1 MKKKYINL
9 LLFVINCLL
18 IVYLS
23 YNFVKPLFYN
33 KEFNK
38 NKQITD
44 EEITAVESSFSNYI
58 EACLSSDKSKIK
70 NMLPLI
76 KKANIGKYD
85 DLFSLYEENDVSN
98 KEQNIIYDISK
109 ISNNIYQVKFYSK
122 TGSIVD
128 GLLRNTVIIQIHN
141 SSSSFKVLYDKNLV
155 NKGE

>member
-70 NMLPLI
+70 SMLPLI

-98 KEQNIIYDISK
+98 KEQNVIYDISK

>member
-18 IVYLS
+18 IVYLI

-44 EEITAVESSFSNYI
+44 KEITAVESSFSNYM
-58 EACLSSDKSKIK
+58 EACLISDKSKIK
-70 NMLPLI
+70 SMLPPI
-76 KKANIGKYD
+76 KKVNIGKYD

-98 KEQNIIYDISK
+98 KEQNVIYDISK

-128 GLLRNTVIIQIHN
+128 GLLRNTVIIQINN
-141 SSSSFKVLYDKNLV
+141 SSNSFKVLYDKNLE
-155 NKGE
+155 NKEE

>member
-18 IVYLS
+18 IVYLI

-44 EEITAVESSFSNYI
+44 KEITAVESSFSNYM

-70 NMLPLI
+70 SMLPPI
-76 KKANIGKYD
+76 KKVNIGKYD
-85 DLFSLYEENDVSN
+85 DLFSLYEENDV
-98 KEQNIIYDISK
+98 NI
-109 ISNNIYQVKFYSK
+109 
-122 TGSIVD
+122 T
-128 GLLRNTVIIQIHN
+128 
-141 SSSSFKVLYDKNLV
+141 
-155 NKGE
+155 